1 MSPFRRRQHLLVGGT
16 GSSQPDVLQ
25 QAGVEQELLLRDE
38 GDLLIQRGEGH
49 LSQVLPPQRDASVR
63 HIVKVDQQLGKGR
76 LPAAGFSHQSSE
88 APLWDREGDAVE
100 DFVLFIRKP
109 HILKADLQ
117 IVSVEMRFSFFQG
130 RNIEQRFHLVDLV
143 AQLGQHRH
151 KVHGSDQRR
160 SHGKRHAQYQRVIRQ
175 GRGAGEYQI
184 AADRQQHQRHA
195 GQNAGVEGHP
205 QPAGPEPIQSK
216 ITVVFYIGLK
226 AVIGLSVPVEDFHDF
241 HAVDVLHDGVVHFLP
256 GGVVVSHLAHAGAVH
271 HAHSQHAQREGAEGK
286 QTKLPVREEHGH
298 KYHHRHRQIG
308 QPFRQGVGQQKF
320 HALNVVN
327 EHLLPDSNALLLD
340 RAQGLLFQLAL
351 EMEPEVFQ
359 RMIGG
364 AMRQCQPLH
373 IKKAVEDHA

>member
-1 MSPFRRRQHLLVGGT
+1 MMST
-16 GSSQPDVLQ
+16 
-25 QAGVEQELLLRDE
+25 QELL
-38 GDLLIQRGEGH
+38 
-49 LSQVLPPQRDASVR
+49 STT
-63 HIVKVDQQLGKGR
+63 
-76 LPAAGFSHQSSE
+76 
-88 APLWDREGDAVE
+88 
-100 DFVLFIRKP
+100 
-109 HILKADLQ
+109 
-117 IVSVEMRFSFFQG
+117 
-130 RNIEQRFHLVDLV
+130 
-143 AQLGQHRH
+143 
-151 KVHGSDQRR
+151 
-160 SHGKRHAQYQRVIRQ
+160 
-175 GRGAGEYQI
+175 
-184 AADRQQHQRHA
+184 
-195 GQNAGVEGHP
+195 P

-320 HALNVVN
+320 HALDVVN
-327 EHLLPDSNALLLD
+327 EHLLPNSNALLLD

-364 AMRQCQPLH
+364 AMRLRIFLPVMSIVLPGVMNPSVRPVAESVTSPMCAPPESRFNSSSCLNPKYLLV
-373 IKKAVEDHA
+373 IDTLE